1 MKNHQEE
8 KKKLKHW
15 HGIVCITSLLFLLL
29 LFLQQE
35 EGDRN
40 TGKRGG
46 KKEEEEKKKEK
57 NFLGF
62 WIFQKK
68 LLIHRLVPA
77 EVLGKP
83 VNQILTHFLS
93 LY

>member
-46 KKEEEEKKKEK
+46 KKGRRRKEK
-57 NFLGF
+57 GEKLSRFLDIPEEALDPPSGPG
-62 WIFQKK
+62 
-68 LLIHRLVPA
+68 RGP
-77 EVLGKP
+77 G
-83 VNQILTHFLS
+83 
-93 LY
+93 